1 MRVRLKVKG
10 NMMKQKTKNTGSPLW
25 FWIGTFTLALII
37 FISSASIISFIERY
51 STISEWPILGM
62 LVVEVPLVLFSIYC
76 VKKGKGNVYSLKADL
91 LPVLIIFLL
100 LGLLRLTPPGSSIYY
115 WIGSG
120 VPVLTLVFLPV
131 YLLHRRALR
140 KMGIANIPREKR
152 NRKIIELNCSYDE
165 AFSLCK
171 SALNSV
177 RGATFSEIDKSSG
190 SIVAKTGPNM
200 KGWGEV
206 ITFNIQEADN
216 KVKIEVISKPR
227 IRPQLLVLDYGKN
240 YENVKKIADFFKSKT
255 S

>member
-1 MRVRLKVKG
+1 
-10 NMMKQKTKNTGSPLW
+10 MKQKTKNTGSPLW
-25 FWIGTFTLALII
+25 FWIGTFTLALIV
-37 FISSASIISFIERY
+37 FISSASIISFVERY

-62 LVVEVPLVLFSIYC
+62 LVVEAPLILFGVYC

-100 LGLLRLTPPGSSIYY
+100 LGLLRLMPPGSPIYY
-115 WIGSG
+115 WVGSG
-120 VPVLTLVFLPV
+120 VPVLALVFLPI

-140 KMGIANIPREKR
+140 KMGIVNIPRGER
-152 NRKIIELNCSYDE
+152 NRKIIELQCSHDK
-165 AFSLCK
+165 AFDLCI

-177 RGATFSEIDKSSG
+177 KGGVTISEIDKSSG
-190 SIVAKTGPNM
+190 SIVAKTCQNM
-200 KGWGEV
+200 RGWGEV

-216 KVKIEVISKPR
+216 RVKIEVISKPR

-240 YENVKKIADFFKSKT
+240 YENVKKIVDFLKSKT

>member
-1 MRVRLKVKG
+1 
-10 NMMKQKTKNTGSPLW
+10 MMKQKTKNTGSPLW
-25 FWIGTFTLALII
+25 FWIGTLTLALII
-37 FISSASIISFIERY
+37 FISSASIISFVERY

-62 LVVEVPLVLFSIYC
+62 LVVELPLILFGIYC

-100 LGLLRLTPPGSSIYY
+100 LGLLRLMPLGSPIYY
-115 WIGSG
+115 WVGSG
-120 VPVLTLVFLPV
+120 IPPLAFVGLPV
-131 YLLHRRALR
+131 YFLHRRALR
-140 KMGIANIPREKR
+140 KMGIANIPRKKR
-152 NRKIIELNCSYDE
+152 NRKIIELQCSYNE
-165 AFSLCK
+165 AFNLCK

-177 RGATFSEIDKSSG
+177 RGATISEIDKSSG

-206 ITFNIQEADN
+206 ITLNIQKADN

-227 IRPQLLVLDYGKN
+227 IRPQLLALDYGKN
-240 YENVKKIADFFKSKT
+240 YENVKKIADFLKSKT